1 MVRAYRRPG
10 PGPREHGPGRRGG
23 VGSCRS
29 RRPGPRLGVGL
40 HEYASLCIFM
50 HMPRARRHHRIAEIL
65 SAGPIPSQERLR
77 ELLDAEGLGVTQAT
91 LSRDLSELGVVKTA
105 AGYVLPE
112 DAGEVAEA
120 HVAAGTGAGGASDR
134 RDDPEAT
141 LRRMLRQEVRGARI
155 ARALVILNVRP
166 GWADA
171 VASELDRVRPEGV
184 VGTIAGDDTI
194 FIAVADE
201 DAAARVSGRLDE
213 LAGVS
218 PSPSPSPPR
227 PSGRSPRRSR

>member
-1 MVRAYRRPG
+1 MG
-10 PGPREHGPGRRGG
+10 D
-23 VGSCRS
+23 
-29 RRPGPRLGVGL
+29 GL
-40 HEYASLCIFM
+40 HEYANLRIFM

-65 SAGPIPSQERLR
+65 SAGPVPSQERLR

-120 HVAAGTGAGGASDR
+120 HMAAGTGSGGASDR

-201 DAAARVSGRLDE
+201 DAAGRVSRRLDE
-213 LAGVS
+213 LSGVT
-218 PSPSPSPPR
+218 PSPPR
-227 PSGRSPRRSR
+227 PAARSSRRTR